1 MANYI
6 SKRGANVAPS
16 YATADDLPTSTEVG
30 DLVFV
35 GGQLGIA
42 VSASG
47 YQNCDKTVIRS
58 YPIFAITDY
67 VTAAGWNLGAS
78 YVGINTVHKVSV
90 ASEGNATTGTNLNR
104 NRFSGHSGTGD
115 FDKGFIGGGKNQNS
129 SPTRWT
135 DVESITYS
143 SYATAILSGSLNS
156 AYDIYAAGASS
167 STDGYIICGLLYPNY
182 LNKVQKRS
190 LTSTASTTT
199 NPFNLHG
206 TGMAG
211 ATETATHAYVAGHA
225 GTFGTQSETF
235 TFAFASNST
244 TRNVA
249 SHGGNNSGIGVNKSS
264 THIYISGGAAAL
276 NQKQPQK
283 VSIAS
288 GGTYAAT
295 ANAFTVQRIN
305 VAVQESETKIVW
317 TGGRTGTTN
326 DYDVLT
332 IASEAVSNSVGTL
345 TSYPNGLSR
354 ATALYN

>member
-1 MANYI
+1 MATYKE
-6 SKRGANVAPS
+6 KRGTNVVPIVSAVPSTGVNGEIVYITGEGLASYNGGTWSKLTAVAPR
-16 YATADDLPTSTEVG
+16 G
-30 DLVFV
+30 
-35 GGQLGIA
+35 
-42 VSASG
+42 
-47 YQNCDKTVIRS
+47 
-58 YPIFAITDY
+58 YPIFAINDY

-90 ASEGNATTGTNLNR
+90 ASEGNATTGTNLSR
-104 NRFSGHSGTGD
+104 NRFSGHSGTGN

-143 SYATAILSGSLNS
+143 SYATAILSGSLNT
-156 AYDIYAAGASS
+156 AYDIYAGAASS

-182 LNKVQKRS
+182 INKVQKRS

-206 TGMAG
+206 TGMTG

-264 THIYISGGAAAL
+264 THIYISGGAAAV

-283 VSIAS
+283 ISIAS

-295 ANAFTVQRIN
+295 SNAFTVQRTN
-305 VAVQESETKIVW
+305 VAVQESNTKIVW

-354 ATALYN
+354 ATGLNN

>member
-1 MANYI
+1 MATYKE
-6 SKRGANVAPS
+6 KRGTNVVP
-16 YATADDLPTSTEVG
+16 
-30 DLVFV
+30 
-35 GGQLGIA
+35 I
-42 VSASG
+42 VSALPETGVNGEIVYITGQGLSSYNG
-47 YQNCDKTVIRS
+47 GTWSKVTAIAPRG
-58 YPIFAITDY
+58 YPIVAINDY

-104 NRFSGHSGTGD
+104 NRFSGHSGTGS

-129 SPTRWT
+129 GPTRWT

-143 SYATAILSGSLNS
+143 SYATAILSGSLNT

-295 ANAFTVQRIN
+295 ANVFTVQRVN

-354 ATALYN
+354 ATALNN

>member
-1 MANYI
+1 MATYRE
-6 SKRGANVAPS
+6 KRGTNVVPIVSGQPTGGVNGEIVYITGEGLAS
-16 YATADDLPTSTEVG
+16 YNGGTWSKLTSTVPR
-30 DLVFV
+30 
-35 GGQLGIA
+35 
-42 VSASG
+42 
-47 YQNCDKTVIRS
+47 T
-58 YPIFAITDY
+58 YPVFAITDY

-143 SYATAILSGSLNS
+143 NYATAILSGSLHT
-156 AYDIYAAGASS
+156 AYDIYGAGASS

-182 LNKVQKRS
+182 IDKVQKRS

-249 SHGGNNSGIGVNKSS
+249 SHGWSGGNNGMGVNKSS
-264 THIYISGGAAAL
+264 THIYISGGNSTT

-283 VSIAS
+283 ISIAS

-295 ANAFTVQRIN
+295 SNAFTVQRIN
-305 VAVQESETKIVW
+305 VAVQESNTKIVW

-332 IASEAVSNSVGTL
+332 IASEAVANSVGTL

-354 ATALYN
+354 ATALNN